1 MNETNEANEMM
12 LDNVMDDEMSTFE
25 EIGELAKEA
34 LNIEYA
40 ILDEGDKEC
49 DEKEEESDEL
59 SRLRTEL
66 EELRTR
72 LAEKEEL
79 EKASLRMRQEL
90 AEFGEY
96 FPEVELESIPEEVW
110 DKVKGGASLSAQYS
124 LYRRRVELEKRR
136 ISDFNEKNRKMS
148 AGAAGRADGE
158 KYYSPSEVKRMS
170 PAQVKAHY
178 NEIVESMRHWN

>member
-12 LDNVMDDEMSTFE
+12 LDSVIDGEMSTFE
-25 EIGELAKEA
+25 ENEELAKEA
-34 LNIEYA
+34 LDI
-40 ILDEGDKEC
+40 
-49 DEKEEESDEL
+49 EESVLEESDEEGEDIDETDEL

-66 EELRTR
+66 EELRAR

-90 AEFGEY
+90 TEFGEY

-170 PAQVKAHY
+170 PSQVKAHY